1 MKEVLQWPNWAI
13 LATFIAVV
21 ISLVLNIVL
30 YQRVQALYSK
40 FGAQALPFRNRD
52 ELEAAFQAGTIDRAE
67 YEQLKRKIS

>member
-40 FGAQALPFRNRD
+40 FGA
-52 ELEAAFQAGTIDRAE
+52 
-67 YEQLKRKIS
+67 